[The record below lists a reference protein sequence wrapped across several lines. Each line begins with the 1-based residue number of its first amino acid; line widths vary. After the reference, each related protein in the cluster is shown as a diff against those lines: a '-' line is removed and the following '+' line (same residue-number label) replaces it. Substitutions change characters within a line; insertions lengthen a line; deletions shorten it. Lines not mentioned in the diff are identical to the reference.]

1 MSESLEQLKIRIFNQ
16 FNAELNP
23 LENTPK
29 YNLVKVIAN
38 IEAGIYHSLLGD
50 IEFLKKQ
57 IFPDTAEREYLRLHW
72 ADRVPPLY
80 SEVASGSIVI
90 KGVAGVSIPA
100 GSVFTS
106 AQGNNYFTSKAYVIG
121 DDGTVE
127 IEVQAQS
134 AGTSSNLAA
143 DSKLKLTSNLIAH
156 VESEAAVKKEIAG
169 GTDGESDEAYLVRVL
184 NYLRGSS
191 NGSSGDF
198 ASGALDASSEVVK
211 SWEFDNF
218 SVFGALL
225 VVVVGGNI
233 DTGFT
238 QVSNIQK
245 VQQYIEK
252 LYPYI
257 LFTVKTPELIKLN
270 INIRLISKEDSM
282 ANRQLISDTIK
293 DYFDKKVQPDM
304 EITNVLIK
312 SLIID
317 GINITDAQAEID
329 IGDRYYNQLEY
340 AVLGEITWN

>member
-1 MSESLEQLKIRIFNQ
+1 M
-16 FNAELNP
+16 
-23 LENTPK
+23 
-29 YNLVKVIAN
+29 
-38 IEAGIYHSLLGD
+38 
-50 IEFLKKQ
+50 
-57 IFPDTAEREYLRLHW
+57 
-72 ADRVPPLY
+72 
-80 SEVASGSIVI
+80 
-90 KGVAGVSIPA
+90 
-100 GSVFTS
+100 
-106 AQGNNYFTSKAYVIG
+106 
-121 DDGTVE
+121 
-127 IEVQAQS
+127 
-134 AGTSSNLAA
+134 
-143 DSKLKLTSNLIAH
+143 
-156 VESEAAVKKEIAG
+156 
-169 GTDGESDEAYLVRVL
+169 
-184 NYLRGSS
+184 
-191 NGSSGDF
+191 
-198 ASGALDASSEVVK
+198 
-211 SWEFDNF
+211 
-218 SVFGALL
+218 L